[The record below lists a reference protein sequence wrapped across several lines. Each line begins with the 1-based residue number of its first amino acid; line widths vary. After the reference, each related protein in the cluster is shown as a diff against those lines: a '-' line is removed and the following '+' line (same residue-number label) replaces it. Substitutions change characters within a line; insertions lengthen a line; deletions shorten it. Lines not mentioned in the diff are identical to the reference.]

1 MVELIG
7 WDTDV
12 ARGFELKLF
21 LYLVSCS
28 LAPLVASGVYQEV
41 TAVPFGAG
49 ESRNAKP
56 TPPRASL
63 RGIHFHMS
71 LGRLMW
77 KCGGV
82 RLDTWLDARRY
93 FFRILNSNLNKFKIL
108 LVATAV

>member
-12 ARGFELKLF
+12 ARGFQLYNFF

-28 LAPLVASGVYQEV
+28 LAPLVASGVYRGV
-41 TAVPFGAG
+41 TAVPSGTG

-63 RGIHFHMS
+63 RGIHFHIS
-71 LGRLMW
+71 FGRLMW

-82 RLDTWLDARRY
+82 RLDTWLDARR
-93 FFRILNSNLNKFKIL
+93 FFFWDFEFKSK
-108 LVATAV
+108 